1 MILLSQ
7 RALGTSDADHDLFVD
22 RNRELKR
29 VDRALRLGLN
39 VYVHGPP
46 GIGRTSFLRQIQRGR
61 PEARYARLH
70 GFNTLTERLEE
81 VERGLTDQRSLRREA
96 PNQRDQWAT
105 AIEKFSGTTYK
116 SVEDPYKHL
125 QAAAVKLPDDPLPAM
140 LVDDLD
146 DKGIVEMF
154 GRWRDRAWEVP
165 IQWVVSG
172 TSVSLDPPAD
182 TFFDV
187 VVELER
193 FDSEELQDLLR
204 RRTAA
209 GPPVQRDTLKSMS
222 ESALES
228 ISPCTPRRALS
239 VLRDLY
245 LSDDL
250 DHEARRLEEIQKARS
265 NLKPTAVKVL
275 DALGERGP
283 THASDEQLLA
293 EVGVTRSRVVQILA
307 ELEAQGMVAAERSGR
322 RKLYRPNPTR
332 SASTVP
338 GSSAAPEAP

>member
-7 RALGTSDADHDLFVD
+7 RALGTSDADHHLFVD

-29 VDRALRLGLN
+29 VDRALKLGLN

-46 GIGRTSFLRQIQRGR
+46 GIGRTSFLRQIQRER

-70 GFNTLTERLEE
+70 GFDTLTERLEE
-81 VERGLTDQRSLRREA
+81 VERGLTDQRSLRRV
-96 PNQRDQWAT
+96 T
-105 AIEKFSGTTYK
+105 ANPLAVTVQMLGGTTYR
-116 SVEDPYKHL
+116 SVEDPYEHL
-125 QAAAVKLPDDPLPAM
+125 QAAAVKLPDDPLPVI

-146 DKGIVEMF
+146 EKGIVEMF

-193 FDSEELQDLLR
+193 LDSEELQDLLR
-204 RRTAA
+204 RRTAT

-250 DHEARRLEEIQKARS
+250 EHEARSLEEMQKARS
-265 NLKPTAVKVL
+265 HLKPTAVKVL

-283 THASDEQLLA
+283 THAGDEQLLA

-307 ELEAQGMVAAERSGR
+307 ELEVQGMVAAERSGR

-332 SASTVP
+332 SASTLP
-338 GSSAAPEAP
+338 DSSAAPEAP

>member
-1 MILLSQ
+1 MK
-7 RALGTSDADHDLFVD
+7 T
-22 RNRELKR
+22 
-29 VDRALRLGLN
+29 
-39 VYVHGPP
+39 
-46 GIGRTSFLRQIQRGR
+46 
-61 PEARYARLH
+61 
-70 GFNTLTERLEE
+70 
-81 VERGLTDQRSLRREA
+81 
-96 PNQRDQWAT
+96 
-105 AIEKFSGTTYK
+105 
-116 SVEDPYKHL
+116 PYEHL
-125 QAAAVKLPDDPLPAM
+125 QAAAVKLPDDPPPVM

-146 DKGIVEMF
+146 EKGIVEMF
-154 GRWRDRAWEVP
+154 GRWRDRAWDVP

-172 TSVSLDPPAD
+172 TSASLDPPAD

-204 RRTAA
+204 RRTATS
-209 GPPVQRDTLKSMS
+209 PPVQRDTLKTMS

-250 DHEARRLEEIQKARS
+250 EHEARRLEEMQKVRS
-265 NLKPTAVKVL
+265 RLKPTAVKVL

-283 THASDEQLLA
+283 THAGDEQLLA

-322 RKLYRPNPTR
+322 RKLYSADPKR
-332 SASTVP
+332 SRSTSP
-338 GSSAAPEAP
+338 AGSTAQEAP